1 MKKLFA
7 ILFIVT
13 IGFCLTVNAQTDARY
28 SQYIFNGLVL
38 NPAYAGTQDAISLRA
53 FYRKQWANIEGSPQ
67 IISLSAHSPFGERKR
82 IGLGI
87 TIENQRTGLTSQTTV
102 NTDYSYKIEVG
113 KGRLSMG
120 IRAGFTLVNSDLSS
134 ANTID
139 EGIDP
144 ELLDE
149 TFFRPNFGYGMH
161 YYTETFYIGAAIP
174 RFLKHTISD
183 EEESDGKITREL
195 ASNRAYQFT
204 TGGVFEV
211 NDGFMLKPSMLFR
224 ALPSYETYQ
233 MDFTLMGI
241 IKEQFSL
248 GTTFRGDALSRD
260 RYGKSWATQSVNFMI
275 GYKLSNGISIGYAYD
290 LTLGD
295 IQAFQNGT
303 HEVMFGYDIQKK
315 GNAVLSPRHF

>member
-13 IGFCLTVNAQTDARY
+13 IGFCLTANAQTDARY

-82 IGLGI
+82 VGLGL
-87 TIENQRTGLTSQTTV
+87 TIENQRTGLTSQTTI
-102 NTDYSYKIEVG
+102 NTDYSYKLEVG

-120 IRAGFTLVNSDLSS
+120 IRAGFTLIKSDLSN

-139 EGIDP
+139 EGVDP

-149 TFFRPNFGYGMH
+149 AFFRPNFGYGMH

-183 EEESDGKITREL
+183 DGFSEDVAKET
-195 ASNRAYQFT
+195 ASNRAYQLT

-211 NDGFMLKPSMLFR
+211 SEGFMLKPSMLFR
-224 ALPSYETYQ
+224 ALPSIKTYQ

-241 IKEQFSL
+241 IKDQFSI

-260 RYGKSWATQSVNFMI
+260 MYDRSWATQSVNFML
-275 GYKLSNGISIGYAYD
+275 GYQLGNGITIGYAYD
-290 LTLGD
+290 LSLGD